1 MVERHAEWIAA
12 GTVAAMTGK
21 VTGSAPGEP
30 QILVHRSRWAVI
42 VGLTAEA
49 RLVHALRAPVFVG
62 GGTAQG
68 AELACR
74 RAVAGG
80 AAALVS
86 LGLAGGLDPALR
98 PGVVIVPE
106 RVLAGGTSLAS
117 DPAIN
122 RAIGGPTAHRLVGA
136 DTVAADAATKQR
148 LWRETGAAALDLESG
163 AVARIATE
171 HGLPFAV
178 LRVICDP
185 AERDLPPAALAA
197 LDGRGVIGI
206 ARVLGSVLAHPAQLP
221 GLLALARDAAIAR
234 RALAARIASIAG
246 GA

>member
-1 MVERHAEWIAA
+1 M
-12 GTVAAMTGK
+12 
-21 VTGSAPGEP
+21 
-30 QILVHRSRWAVI
+30 LVHLSRWAII

-49 RLVHALRAPVFVG
+49 RLVHALGAPVFIG

-68 AELACR
+68 SELACR
-74 RAVAGG
+74 RAVARG
-80 AAALVS
+80 AAALLSV
-86 LGLAGGLDPALR
+86 GLAGGLDPALR

-106 RVLAGGTSLAS
+106 MVLAGGTSFAT
-117 DPAIN
+117 DPAMN
-122 RAIGGPTAHRLVGA
+122 RAIGGPTAHRVVGA
-136 DTVAADAATKQR
+136 EAVAADAATKQR

-197 LDGRGVIGI
+197 LDLHGAIGI
-206 ARVLGSVLAHPAQLP
+206 GRVLGSVLGHPAQVQA
-221 GLLALARDAAIAR
+221 LLALARDAATAR
-234 RALAARIASIAG
+234 RALAARIASIAR